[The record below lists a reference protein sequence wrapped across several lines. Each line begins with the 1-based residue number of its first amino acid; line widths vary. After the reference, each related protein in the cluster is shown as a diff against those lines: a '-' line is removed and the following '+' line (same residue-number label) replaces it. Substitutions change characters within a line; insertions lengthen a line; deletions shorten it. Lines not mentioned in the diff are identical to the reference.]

1 MSFLEISRLRK
12 SFGTL
17 VAVDDVSFCVEAHEI
32 FGLLGPNGAGK
43 STTMMMLAGLVEP
56 DSGGIRLD
64 GRDLAPGD
72 RFARRPMGVVPQ
84 ELAIYPKL
92 TARENLRFYGRLY
105 GLRGSKLKKRIA
117 DILQLIGLT
126 ERANGETETF
136 SGGMKRRLNF
146 GVALLHE
153 PRLLILDEPTVGVD
167 PQSRAHL
174 LRCVRELSA
183 EGVAV
188 IYCSHY
194 MEEVQELC
202 DRVAIIDHGKVL
214 TCDRIDHLL
223 GRVDFEVRLHVTGT
237 TADKLA
243 AVKDLPGVQI
253 RQRPEAG
260 DRRSEAGGR
269 PKAEGG
275 RRKAESGPASLNSS
289 RALDSPLSTLDSRL
303 STLPPLTTIAIQYA
317 DAEHADALAATLAA
331 VLKAVASAGGTL
343 ERLDSDEPDLE
354 RLFLRMTGS
363 TLRD

>member
-237 TADKLA
+237 SPDKLT
-243 AVKDLPGVQI
+243 AVKDIPGVEI
-253 RQRPEAG
+253 RQG
-260 DRRSEAGGR
+260 SVVGGQ

-275 RRKAESGPASLNSS
+275 RRKAESEDTPSPLNTQHSTLNSQLLHHS
-289 RALDSPLSTLDSRL
+289 
-303 STLPPLTTIAIQYA
+303 PLTTIAIQYA

-331 VLKAVASAGGTL
+331 VLKAVASAGGAL
-343 ERLDSDEPDLE
+343 ERLDADEPDLE